1 MENTNTDVIFE
12 KLDNMDP
19 STVWNDWSLQ
29 EKIRLLELYRI
40 LSKKESHLFDLIY
53 SMHDC
58 DSWED
63 IFRDYDREYLNEKT
77 IGIEVA
83 LNNLNK
89 WNQN

>member
-29 EKIRLLELYRI
+29 EKIRLLQLYRI

-63 IFRDYDREYLNEKT
+63 IFRDYDREYLKEKT